1 MTKNKKRQS
10 SANNLL
16 STIGFAS
23 LFTMVLVFY
32 LIVGGWIDKMKGDE
46 KNKLDIIST
55 LRLKK
60 DQLEVKKEKLYLD
73 ENILRLAKKHINR
86 RSKQAP
92 PKGSVYLGVKR

>member
-1 MTKNKKRQS
+1 MTKNKNRQNPS
-10 SANNLL
+10 NNLL

-32 LIVGGWIDKMKGDE
+32 LVVGGWIDKMKSDE
-46 KNKLDIIST
+46 REKLGSISN

-60 DQLEVKKEKLYLD
+60 DRLEVKKEALYLD

-86 RSKQAP
+86 RSKQVS
-92 PKGSVYLGVKR
+92 PKGSVYLGVSR

>member
-1 MTKNKKRQS
+1 MTKNKNRQNPS
-10 SANNLL
+10 SNLL

-32 LIVGGWIDKMKGDE
+32 LVVGGWIDKMKSDE
-46 KNKLDIIST
+46 KKKLDLIST

-60 DQLEVKKEKLYLD
+60 DQLEVKRESLYLD

-86 RSKQAP
+86 RYKQAS
-92 PKGSVYLGVKR
+92 PKGSIYLGINR